1 MAINKIM
8 AIKSFSMSINGHETY
23 IHVIKV
29 TEVIGQYYD
38 GHLICKIGIN
48 WHNIEQL
55 VLCIGILKST
65 IC

>member
-29 TEVIGQYYD
+29 TEAMGQYYN
-38 GHLICKIGIN
+38 GH
-48 WHNIEQL
+48 
-55 VLCIGILKST
+55 
-65 IC
+65 